1 VKFMIAGLGSI
12 GRRHLRNL
20 RALGEED
27 ILLYR
32 THQST
37 LSDDDLAGLPAE
49 SDLSAALALGPQ
61 AVIVANPTALH
72 LDVAMPA
79 AQAGCGLFL
88 EKPVSNSM
96 ARLDELA
103 ALVAHSGQPAMV
115 GFQFRFHPGLIK
127 ARELIQSG
135 AIGRPLTARAHW
147 GEYLPGWHPWEDY
160 RLSYSARSDLGGGV
174 VFTLSHPLDYL
185 RWMLGEVEA
194 VFAITGRLG
203 DLDLQVE
210 DTAEI
215 SLRFAS
221 GALGSLHL
229 DYTQRPT
236 EHRLQVIGSQ
246 GTLEWDNAD
255 GAVRLFRAD
264 QAGPQVF
271 PAPQGF
277 ERNDMFLAE
286 MRNFIDA
293 LHGRIAPDCTLADG
307 ARALELALAVHRSA
321 QSGYLVKL

>member
-1 VKFMIAGLGSI
+1 VKFLIAGLGSI

-37 LSDDDLAGLPAE
+37 LSDDDLAGLAVE
-49 SDLSAALALGPQ
+49 SDLEKALACQPQ

-72 LDVAMPA
+72 MQVATPA
-79 AQAGCGLFL
+79 AKAGCALFL
-88 EKPVSNSM
+88 EKPVSNSLQG
-96 ARLDELA
+96 LDELA
-103 ALVAHSGQPAMV
+103 AWVEKSRQPAVV
-115 GFQFRFHPGLIK
+115 GFQFRFHPGLVK
-127 ARELIQSG
+127 ARELIQEG
-135 AIGRPLTARAHW
+135 AIGRPLSARAHW

-160 RLSYSARSDLGGGV
+160 RKSYSARSDLGGGV
-174 VFTLSHPLDYL
+174 VFTLSHPIDYM
-185 RWMLGEVEA
+185 RWLLGEVESVSA
-194 VFAITGRLG
+194 MTARLG

-236 EHRLQVIGSQ
+236 EHRLQVIGSH
-246 GTLEWDNAD
+246 GTLTWDNAD
-255 GAVRLFRAD
+255 GAVRVYRSD
-264 QAGPQVF
+264 QAGWQVF
-271 PAPQGF
+271 PAPDHF
-277 ERNDMFLAE
+277 ERNDLFLAE

-293 LHGRIAPDCTLADG
+293 MRGEASPVCTLADG
-307 ARALELALAVHRSA
+307 VRALQIALAVHHSA
-321 QSGYLVKL
+321 ESGRRLAV